1 MGEGVMII
9 RSYIPR
15 MGLVVIIL
23 LSGLHLSVLRA
34 QSHYSHRFT
43 RALEECNATFVQPVE
58 NQYRPKMLR
67 KDAFGRYDQVIET
80 RNKDFEMRFML
91 DPNYRKDVPN
101 ITCLALASSLATNA
115 QRFDIHVNVFPPED
129 AKAYYH
135 ADWAAYADFI
145 PKRSLTDKY
154 YARLVT
160 IYKVG
165 SGIMHQIMLFDD
177 QSDEKDRRLYS
188 LAFKESTDSF

>member
-1 MGEGVMII
+1 MGVAVMEI
-9 RSYIPR
+9 RSFILG
-15 MGLVVIIL
+15 MGLVVSIL
-23 LSGLHLSVLRA
+23 LSGSNLSVLEA
-34 QSHYSHRFT
+34 QTHYSHRFT
-43 RALEECNATFVQPVE
+43 RALEHCNATFIQPIE

-80 RNKDFEMRFML
+80 RTRDFEMRFML
-91 DPNYRKDVPN
+91 DPNYHKDVPN
-101 ITCLALASSLATNA
+101 ITCIALASSLATNA
-115 QRFDIHVNVFPPED
+115 QRFDIHINVFSPED
-129 AKAYYH
+129 AQAYYH

-160 IYKVG
+160 IYKAG
-165 SGIMHQIMLFDD
+165 SGIMHQIMLFDEHN
-177 QSDEKDRRLYS
+177 DEKDRRLYS

>member
-1 MGEGVMII
+1 MGEVVMVLG
-9 RSYIPR
+9 SYLLRI
-15 MGLVVIIL
+15 GLVILLL
-23 LSGLHLSVLRA
+23 LSGLHPSVLRA
-34 QSHYSHRFT
+34 QTHYSHRFT
-43 RALEECNATFVQPVE
+43 RALEDCNATFIQPIE

-80 RNKDFEMRFML
+80 RSKDFEMRFML
-91 DPNYRKDVPN
+91 DPNYHKDVPN

-115 QRFDIHVNVFPPED
+115 QHFDIQINIFPQED
-129 AKAYYH
+129 AQAYYH

-160 IYKVG
+160 IYRVG
-165 SGIMHQIMLFDD
+165 SGIMHQIMLFDEH
-177 QSDEKDRRLYS
+177 SDEKDRRLYS
-188 LAFKESTDSF
+188 LSFKDPTDSF